1 MADAYPLG
9 RPRTGAGFVLGRKLD
24 SIPFSAYHVL
34 IIAVLA
40 LVGFIEGYDLVM
52 TGSLL
57 VLAKAPLQLTD
68 SDIRWLAVGPTFMLC
83 LGGFLSSAISDHCSR
98 KMVMLIGVIATTFFT
113 LLVPLVQNAE
123 QLIII
128 RLLTGLG
135 AGGAVSAAFPI
146 AAELMPAQHRRTYG
160 AIYEMALAASFTVV
174 PFIGGILAGNAYAFR
189 FLALPGGLAI
199 TVVPVLIYFVLPE
212 SPRWHLRKGRAQ
224 AAVDIVNRIIARAG
238 NRVPPLTVEALG
250 DHRQA
255 AREQL
260 PPYRALFARGQ
271 LRWTT
276 VGILSGICA
285 GTAYFLISVL
295 LPKALNDQGFA
306 VSSSLALTS
315 IVYGAS
321 FFGKG
326 FTGFLMEI
334 IGRRWTIAY
343 ALTGSLPGLA
353 LMLLAHRAGDLA
365 GVVMVAGGL
374 IIGFTVLSAF
384 TATRVYLSEQFP
396 TALRGRGHLFGES
409 FGRLFAGGLAP
420 FLMEPH
426 TGSAT
431 IFFGT
436 IFVVVAIG
444 AFIPLLFGRETV
456 GQLETVTEAEALPAL
471 A

>member
-1 MADAYPLG
+1 MADVRPLG
-9 RPRTGAGFVLGRKLD
+9 RQASGAGSVLGNKLD
-24 SIPFSAYHVL
+24 SIPFSSYHVL
-34 IIAVLA
+34 IIAVLG
-40 LVGFIEGYDLVM
+40 LIGFVEGYDLVM

-57 VLAKAPLQLTD
+57 VLAKVPLHLTNT
-68 SDIRWLAVGPTFMLC
+68 DIKWLAAGPTFALC
-83 LGGFLSSAISDHCSR
+83 LGGFFFSAVSDHWSR
-98 KMVMLIGVIATTFFT
+98 KSILMIGVLATTFLT
-113 LLVPLVQNAE
+113 LLIPLVQTAE
-123 QLIII
+123 QLVIL
-128 RLLTGLG
+128 RLLTGVG
-135 AGGAVSAAFPI
+135 AGGVVSAAFPI

-160 AIYEMALAASFTVV
+160 AVYEMSLAASFTVV
-174 PFIGGILAGNAYAFR
+174 PFIGGMLAGDPNAFR

-212 SPRWHLRKGRAQ
+212 SPRWHLRKGRPQ
-224 AAVDIVNRIIARAG
+224 VAVDIVNRIIRRGG
-238 NRVPPLTVEALG
+238 NRVPPLTVAELG
-250 DHRQA
+250 DHHAA
-255 AREQL
+255 AREKL
-260 PPYRALFARGQ
+260 PPYWALFAKGQ

-306 VSSSLALTS
+306 VSASLGLTS
-315 IVYGAS
+315 VVYAAS

-343 ALTGSLPGLA
+343 ALIGSLPGLA
-353 LMLLAHRAGDLA
+353 LMLLAHRAGVYS

-396 TALRGRGHLFGES
+396 TALRGRGHIFGES
-409 FGRLFAGGLAP
+409 FGRFFAGGVAP

-436 IFVVVAIG
+436 IFVIVGIG
-444 AFIPLLFGRETV
+444 AFIPLVFGKETV
-456 GQLETVTEAEALPAL
+456 GQLEVVTEDAAAF